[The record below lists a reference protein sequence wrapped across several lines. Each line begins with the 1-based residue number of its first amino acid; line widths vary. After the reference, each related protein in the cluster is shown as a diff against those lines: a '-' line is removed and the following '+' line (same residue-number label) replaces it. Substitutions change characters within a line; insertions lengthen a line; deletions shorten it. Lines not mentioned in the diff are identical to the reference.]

1 MMPPVFDALS
11 ASAAVKAKIGT
22 PPNMRLYPFG
32 EADQNTTK
40 PYVTWQLITGVPE
53 NYLGQLPDADSSRV
67 QLNVWGAT
75 QASAN
80 QTAKVVRDAIEPHA
94 YVLNSGD
101 TGRDPETKNYGYML
115 DVSFQESR

>member
-1 MMPPVFDALS
+1 MMPPVFEALS
-11 ASAAVKAKIGT
+11 ASTDLKAKIGT

-32 EADQNTTK
+32 EADQNTIK

-67 QLNVWGAT
+67 QINILGAT
-75 QASAN
+75 QASAS
-80 QTAKVVRDAIEPHA
+80 QTAQAVRDAIELHA
-94 YVLNSGD
+94 YVLNYGD
-101 TGRDPETKNYGYML
+101 TGRDPETKNYGYIL